1 MRATPEICAN
11 PERRFDVKESS
22 PRLAASPSEACGEWH
37 LDE

>member
-11 PERRFDVKESS
+11 PERRFDVKERSL
-22 PRLAASPSEACGEWH
+22 RLAASPSEARGECH

>member
-22 PRLAASPSEACGEWH
+22 PRLAASPSEARGEWH